1 MFGLGLIPLLP
12 GALHVLIAL
21 VFDVLILTMFVW
33 MLASWFI
40 AMMPQAGGGR
50 FMRLLEGIVSPVFD
64 PVKKRIPNTSLGML
78 SIGYTVAFIF
88 VWWALRV
95 LAILMLLALPSGW

>member
-1 MFGLGLIPLLP
+1 MFGLGLIPIDAGP
-12 GALHVLIAL
+12 LHILIAL
-21 VFDVLILTMFVW
+21 VFDFLILTMFVW
-33 MLASWFI
+33 MLASWFL
-40 AMMPQAGGGR
+40 AMMPQAGGSR

-88 VWWALRV
+88 VWWALGV
-95 LAILMLLALPSGW
+95 LGFLMLSALPHGW

>member
-1 MFGLGLIPLLP
+1 MFGLGLIPILEGP
-12 GALHVLIAL
+12 LHLLIAV

-40 AMMPQAGGGR
+40 AMMPQAGGSG
-50 FMRLLEGIVSPVFD
+50 FMRLLEGIVSPVLD
-64 PVKKRIPNTSLGML
+64 PVRKRMPNTSLGML

-88 VWWALRV
+88 VWWALVV
-95 LAILMLLALPSGW
+95 LGNVMLLALPRGW

>member
-1 MFGLGLIPLLP
+1 MFGLGMIPFLEGP
-12 GALHVLIAL
+12 VHIVIAL
-21 VFDVLILTMFVW
+21 VFDFLILTMFVW

-50 FMRLLEGIVSPVFD
+50 FIRLLETIVSPVFD
-64 PVKKRIPNTSLGML
+64 PVKKRMPQTSLGMF
-78 SIGYTVAFIF
+78 SIGYSVAFIF

-95 LAILMLLALPSGW
+95 LAILMIVALPNGW